1 MQIDFAHND
10 GPSLGV
16 EVELSLVDVD
26 TRDLTDA
33 STAIL
38 SELGNG
44 DPHGHPKAKHELFE
58 CTLEII
64 TGVCT
69 TAAEAR
75 SDLEGTLAE
84 VRGAAAGRGVI
95 PISVG
100 THPFARWR
108 DQTVSGDPRYAEL
121 VDELQWTARRLAI
134 YGVHFHVGVRSGE
147 KAVAITNALRRY
159 LPLFIALSAS
169 SPFWEDEDSGL
180 ASSRIKVFESLPT
193 AGLNP
198 PIADWDEFEQLM
210 GTLVRARCIRSIRE
224 IWWDIRPHPN
234 FGTVELRMCDAPQ
247 TLRETTAL
255 AAMAQCL
262 VESLSE
268 QYDTG
273 VLETEFGE
281 WTVRENKWLATRHG
295 VEAELIAERVGT
307 RRPAIEIIEDL
318 IEYLEPMAVRLDC
331 VDELADV
338 RRILDHGPGY
348 RRQRAIS
355 AAGGSA
361 TDIVDAL
368 IRELE
373 SDEPFLP

>member
-1 MQIDFAHND
+1 MQIDFAKND
-10 GPSLGV
+10 RPSLGV
-16 EVELSLVDVD
+16 EVELSLVNAE
-26 TRDLTDA
+26 TRDLANA
-33 STAIL
+33 SNAIL
-38 SELGNG
+38 SDLGNG

-58 CTLEII
+58 CTVEII

-75 SDLEGTLAE
+75 ADLESTLAE
-84 VRGAAAGRGVI
+84 VREAAAAHGVV

-108 DQTVSGDPRYAEL
+108 DQTVSDDPRYAEL
-121 VDELQWTARRLAI
+121 VEELQWTARRLAI

-147 KAVAITNALRRY
+147 KAVAITNALRGY
-159 LPLFIALSAS
+159 LPLFVALSAS

-198 PIADWDEFEQLM
+198 PIANWEEFEQLM

-224 IWWDIRPHPN
+224 IWWDIRPHPI

-247 TLRETTAL
+247 TMREVTAL
-255 AAMAQCL
+255 AALAQCL
-262 VESLSE
+262 VEWLSE
-268 QYDTG
+268 QHDAGTL
-273 VLETEFGE
+273 VTEFGE

-295 VEAELIAERVGT
+295 IEADLIAERIGS
-307 RRPAIEIIEDL
+307 RRPAVDIIGSL
-318 IEYLEPMAVRLDC
+318 IDSLEPMGERLDC
-331 VDELADV
+331 GAELADV

-348 RRQRAIS
+348 ARQRAVA
-355 AAGGSA
+355 AAGGSS
-361 TDIVDAL
+361 TDVVDAL
-368 IRELE
+368 RREFE
-373 SDEPFLP
+373 TDQPFLP